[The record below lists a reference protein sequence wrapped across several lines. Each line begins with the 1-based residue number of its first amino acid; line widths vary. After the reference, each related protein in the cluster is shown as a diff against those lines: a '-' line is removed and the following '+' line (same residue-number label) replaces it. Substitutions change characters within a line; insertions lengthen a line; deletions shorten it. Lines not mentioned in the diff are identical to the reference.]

1 MITDLPPTLKWTLAI
16 IAGGGAAGLTQGG
29 TVLAR
34 AHSTAFTAAVG
45 NPVVATVEVGGAII
59 MSLMS
64 LIAPVIAL
72 ALLGVLALSRFVC
85 SYQSMTV
92 RAVPM
97 MSDLIFRTS
106 TWIEHCSACRIRIV
120 VTRCILA

>member
-1 MITDLPPTLKWTLAI
+1 VITDLPPTLKWTLAI

-64 LIAPVIAL
+64 LIAPVIAV
-72 ALLGVLALSRFVC
+72 ATSPIVLTDASLEIAIGCAFEPAAR
-85 SYQSMTV
+85 
-92 RAVPM
+92 
-97 MSDLIFRTS
+97 
-106 TWIEHCSACRIRIV
+106 
-120 VTRCILA
+120 